1 MSFGCKWRM
10 RVGTL
15 SSGRLVPPGKR
26 VFDFGSDG
34 FGGGVWE
41 SEKDM
46 GKWVVKRGCGCGCG
60 CGVLKRSGNFGSDG
74 FEGEVWESK
83 EDMGKWLVKPGCGY
97 GVLKLNMC
105 VRRLKMQA

>member
-1 MSFGCKWRM
+1 MLFGCKWRM

-15 SSGRLVPPGKR
+15 SSGHFVPPKKR
-26 VFDFGSDG
+26 VFNFGSDG

-41 SEKDM
+41 S
-46 GKWVVKRGCGCGCG
+46 
-60 CGVLKRSGNFGSDG
+60 
-74 FEGEVWESK
+74 K
-83 EDMGKWLVKPGCGY
+83 EDIGKWLVKPGCGC

>member
-60 CGVLKRSGNFGSDG
+60 CGVLKQSGNFGRRG
-74 FEGEVWESK
+74 KRRGLGVWRESK
-83 EDMGKWLVKPGCGY
+83 GGTMNVFE
-97 GVLKLNMC
+97 N
-105 VRRLKMQA
+105 

>member
-1 MSFGCKWRM
+1 M

-41 SEKDM
+41 SEEDM
-46 GKWVVKRGCGCGCG
+46 GKWVVKRGFGCGC
-60 CGVLKRSGNFGSDG
+60 RWFH
-74 FEGEVWESK
+74 
-83 EDMGKWLVKPGCGY
+83 LVTVVVALGRK
-97 GVLKLNMC
+97 
-105 VRRLKMQA
+105 